1 MKGVLV
7 AGLYSRKNQ
16 INSGNEVLR
25 EMVLNCVT
33 TNRVG
38 WVVYTVDNVEEL
50 GFGTVSI
57 NTKSYF
63 KRINLILLKNNP
75 PPTQSEKT
83 APFWLCFKDGLL
95 DNSLMLL

>member
-1 MKGVLV
+1 M
-7 AGLYSRKNQ
+7 AGLHSRKNQ

-63 KRINLILLKNNP
+63 KRINLILLKNKTH

-83 APFWLCFKDGLL
+83 APFWLHFKGGLL